1 MPMHINNIYSKS
13 LLLYAKL
20 WFIAIAVSFVFIY
33 VMGYG
38 DPDDTQLTYTLYDF
52 LSDITVI
59 AGYLSISLL
68 FNYLFIRLFQPLQHY
83 RNKMFLYS
91 ILLLVTNLLTAIL
104 TTKVLTLI
112 WGALPRQEY
121 IKAVYLFCLVS
132 TFISG
137 IHANI
142 SFQKIYK
149 KQAEEK
155 HNLEMDNIRQREIN
169 LQTSLIA
176 LKTQVDPHFLFNNFS
191 ILSDLIEESPKE
203 AHKFLES
210 LSKVYRYKLVN
221 MNTHLVSVDNEL
233 QMLRSYVHLVCTR
246 FGNAIQI
253 VFPTVA
259 QLATVHTLG
268 VPPLVIQLLV
278 ENAIKHN
285 AHSAAHPLVV
295 NIRLDQQHIVVSNP
309 IMHLSSE
316 VESTRLG
323 LNNLQQRYRL
333 LSSEQPTI
341 SNDGQNFTVIL
352 PLIKMEK

>member
-1 MPMHINNIYSKS
+1 MKKGFYNGI
-13 LLLYAKL
+13 LLYAKL
-20 WFIAIAVSFVFIY
+20 WFIAIVVSFVFIY

-38 DPDDTQLTYTLYDF
+38 DPDDTKVAYTLYDF
-52 LSDITVI
+52 LLDGTMM
-59 AGYLSISLL
+59 AAYLSISLL
-68 FNYLFIRLFQPLQHY
+68 FNYFFIRIFQPLQHY
-83 RNKMFLYS
+83 SSKMFIYS
-91 ILLLVTNLLTAIL
+91 IMLLSTNLLTAIL
-104 TTKVLTLI
+104 MTKGLTLI

-121 IKAVYLFCLVS
+121 IKTVYLFCLVA

-149 KQAEEK
+149 SQAEEK
-155 HNLEMDNIRQREIN
+155 HHLEMDNIRQREIN

-203 AHKFLES
+203 AHEFLES
-210 LSKVYRYKLVN
+210 LSRVYRYKLVN
-221 MNTHLVSVDNEL
+221 MSTHLVSVDNEL
-233 QMLRSYVHLVCTR
+233 RMLRSYVHLVSTR
-246 FGNAIQI
+246 FGNAIRVI
-253 VFPTVA
+253 FPTA
-259 QLATVHTLG
+259 EQLTTIQTLG

-295 NIRLDQQHIVVSNP
+295 NIRIDQQHIVVSNP

-316 VESTRLG
+316 VESTKLG
-323 LNNLQQRYRL
+323 LANLQQRYRL
-333 LSSEQPTI
+333 LSDEQPTI
-341 SNDGQNFTVIL
+341 NCDGQNFTVIL
-352 PLIKMEK
+352 PLIKLGK